1 MSLTQPYSGQERNKG
16 QGASAPSSLSKKS
29 FGFFGRRPQ
38 VAGCRVQKK
47 GLVLYGI
54 ILYTHIN
61 PRLLGTK
68 PTGEKKC

>member
-1 MSLTQPYSGQERNKG
+1 MP
-16 QGASAPSSLSKKS
+16 KKS
-29 FGFFGRRPQ
+29 EGFFGRRPQ
-38 VAGCRVQKK
+38 GAGCRVQKK